1 MKLARVTSP
10 EWTAH
15 VLAHFDAFLCD
26 HAACERKASATAMSL
41 VARYTDKPEL
51 VSEMIALAQEEL
63 AHFAQVW
70 ERMQARGLELQ
81 PDEKDEYVR
90 QVLAL
95 SRKRPENAPRG
106 QENTLR
112 QGSDDKHLL
121 DRLLVAG
128 VVEARGCERFGL
140 VAAALPPGELQ
151 DFYTRL
157 TQAEARHHGTF
168 ARLARRYYPAEE
180 VAARLQEMLA
190 AEGEIV
196 ARLPLRAA
204 LH

>member
-1 MKLARVTSP
+1 MKLARATSP

-15 VLAHFDAFLCD
+15 VLAHFDPFLCD

-51 VSEMIALAQEEL
+51 VTEMIALAQEEL
-63 AHFAQVW
+63 THFAQVW
-70 ERMQARGLELQ
+70 ERMQARGLKLQ
-81 PDEKDEYVR
+81 PDEKDEYVGR
-90 QVLAL
+90 VLAL
-95 SRKRPENAPRG
+95 ARKRHENASRKDDNVLVSGR
-106 QENTLR
+106 
-112 QGSDDKHLL
+112 DDKHLL

-140 VAAALPPGELQ
+140 VAQALPGGELK

-168 ARLARRYYPAEE
+168 ARLARKYYPAEE
-180 VAARLQEMLA
+180 VAARLEEMLV

-196 ARLPLRAA
+196 ASLPLRAA

>member
-1 MKLARVTSP
+1 MARATAP

-51 VSEMIALAQEEL
+51 VTEMIALAQEEL

-70 ERMQARGLELQ
+70 ERMQARGLKLQ
-81 PDEKDEYVR
+81 PDAKDEYVGA
-90 QVLAL
+90 VLAL
-95 SRKRPENAPRG
+95 ARKRPENAPRVG
-106 QENTLR
+106 DNALAA
-112 QGSDDKHLL
+112 GHDDKHLL

-140 VAAALPPGELQ
+140 VAQALPVGELKE
-151 DFYTRL
+151 FYTRL

-168 ARLARRYYPAEE
+168 ARLARRYYSAAE
-180 VAARLQEMLA
+180 VAQRLDEMLV
-190 AEGEIV
+190 AEGAIA

>member
-1 MKLARVTSP
+1 MHLARATSP

-51 VSEMIALAQEEL
+51 VTEMVALAQEEL

-70 ERMQARGLELQ
+70 ERMQARGLKLQ
-81 PDEKDEYVR
+81 PDEKDEYVGA
-90 QVLAL
+90 VLAL
-95 SRKRPENAPRG
+95 ARKRPENSARL
-106 QENTLR
+106 QDNALR
-112 QGSDDKHLL
+112 TGSDDKHLL

-140 VAAALPPGELQ
+140 VAQALPPGELKE
-151 DFYTRL
+151 FYTRL

-168 ARLARRYYPAEE
+168 ARLARKYYPAEE
-180 VAARLQEMLA
+180 VATRLDEMLR
-190 AEGEIV
+190 AEGEII